1 MTIPMAI
8 FWLLLL
14 ISLFNDVRFNF
25 FLFFAA
31 LPFGDLNIL
40 PAGGSGG
47 INVLASSACALTL
60 ILRVGLSISM
70 PKTFLSEAASCMV
83 DPKRLGLLFLFLLI
97 SVVMTFT
104 TTSLFQGMIDV
115 INIPGTIDKVALRGG
130 NYNQCVN
137 LCISF
142 GTVLV
147 FFFFAAD
154 VRTRRY
160 VPAALLINGCV
171 LAGTGLINLA
181 ADNLGLSVLL
191 DGFHTTTYVRLI
203 DAEVL
208 GVRRLVGLMTEAS
221 AFGGA
226 CVAAFV
232 TLFFLQFALDGRT
245 RILAAGTSA
254 LLFVMAVL
262 STSSTAYAG
271 LGFSV
276 GLIGLYLGH
285 RALSRGLIQRV
296 DLVGPTL
303 VLLCALLGFVA
314 FLALAPGAADYA
326 SAMLD
331 ATLFEKASSSSYVE
345 RMQWNETAVG
355 AFLASGGLGVGLGT
369 TRASNWF
376 VAVLSSTG
384 IAGFCALF
392 AFLIR
397 ILVVRAPVDERL
409 ERLILTLRY
418 TVVIVIF
425 ESALAGT
432 NADFG
437 VGFSAIMGLLAG
449 LLDGQAHD
457 KRWFA

>member
-1 MTIPMAI
+1 
-8 FWLLLL
+8 
-14 ISLFNDVRFNF
+14 
-25 FLFFAA
+25 
-31 LPFGDLNIL
+31 
-40 PAGGSGG
+40 
-47 INVLASSACALTL
+47 
-60 ILRVGLSISM
+60 
-70 PKTFLSEAASCMV
+70 
-83 DPKRLGLLFLFLLI
+83 
-97 SVVMTFT
+97 
-104 TTSLFQGMIDV
+104 
-115 INIPGTIDKVALRGG
+115 
-130 NYNQCVN
+130 
-137 LCISF
+137 
-142 GTVLV
+142 
-147 FFFFAAD
+147 
-154 VRTRRY
+154 
-160 VPAALLINGCV
+160 
-171 LAGTGLINLA
+171 
-181 ADNLGLSVLL
+181 
-191 DGFHTTTYVRLI
+191 
-203 DAEVL
+203 
-208 GVRRLVGLMTEAS
+208 MTEAS

-232 TLFFLQFALDGRT
+232 TLFFLQFALDGRA

-397 ILVVRAPVDERL
+397 ILVVRAPVDECV

>member
-8 FWLLLL
+8 FWLLL
-14 ISLFNDVRFNF
+14 IVSFFNDIRFLF

-31 LPFGDLNIL
+31 SPFGDLNIL

-70 PKTFLSEAASCMV
+70 PKSFFYEAASCMV
-83 DPKRLGLLFLFLLI
+83 DPKRLGLLFLFVII
-97 SVVMTFT
+97 SIVMTFT
-104 TTSLFQGMIDV
+104 TTSLFSGSIDV
-115 INIPGTIDKVALRGG
+115 INIPGTIDKVGLRGG

-154 VRTRRY
+154 ARTRRY
-160 VPAALLINGCV
+160 IPAGILINGCV
-171 LAGTGLINLA
+171 LAATGVINLV
-181 ADNLGLSVLL
+181 ADTLGLSVLL
-191 DGFHTTTYVRLI
+191 DGFHTTTYVRLL

-226 CVAAFV
+226 CVAGFV
-232 TLFFLQFALDGRT
+232 TLFFLQFAVDGRT
-245 RILAAGTSA
+245 RVLAAAVSA
-254 LLFVMAVL
+254 MLFVMAIL

-276 GLIGLYLGH
+276 GMIGLYLAH
-285 RALSRGLIQRV
+285 RALARGLIKNV
-296 DLVGPTL
+296 DLAGPIFAL
-303 VLLCALLGFVA
+303 ICAMLALVA
-314 FLALAPGAADYA
+314 FLALAPGATEYA

-331 ATLFEKASSSSYVE
+331 ATLFEKAASSSYIE
-345 RMQWNETAVG
+345 RMQWNETAVA
-355 AFLASGGLGVGLGT
+355 AFMASGGLGVGLGT

-384 IAGFCALF
+384 LAGFCALF
-392 AFLIR
+392 AFLVR
-397 ILVVRAPVDERL
+397 ILLVKADLDRL
-409 ERLILTLRY
+409 VEGLVLALRY

-425 ESALAGT
+425 ESALAAT

-437 VGFSAIMGLLAG
+437 VGFSAILGLLAG
-449 LLDGQAHD
+449 LLDGHARD
-457 KRWFA
+457 KTWFA

>member
-14 ISLFNDVRFNF
+14 ASLFIDIRYHF

-31 LPFGDLNIL
+31 LPFADLNIL
-40 PAGGSGG
+40 PAGAGG
-47 INVLASSACALTL
+47 INVLAASACALTL
-60 ILRVGLSISM
+60 ILRIGLSISM
-70 PKTFLSEAASCMV
+70 PKSFFYEAISCMV
-83 DPKRLGLLFLFLLI
+83 DPKRLGLLFLFVVI
-97 SVVMTFT
+97 SLFMTFT
-104 TTSLFQGMIDV
+104 TTRLFQGLIDV
-115 INIPGTIDKVALRGG
+115 INVPGSIDTVALRGT

-147 FFFFAAD
+147 FFFFASDA
-154 VRTRRY
+154 RMHRFIPT
-160 VPAALLINGCV
+160 ALLINGCV
-171 LAGTGLINLA
+171 LAATGLLNLVT
-181 ADNLGLSVLL
+181 DTLGLSILL
-191 DGFHTTTYVRLI
+191 DGFHTTTYVRLL

-208 GVRRLVGLMTEAS
+208 GVRRLVGVMTEAS
-221 AFGGA
+221 AYGGA
-226 CVAAFV
+226 CVAGFV
-232 TLFFLQFALDGRT
+232 TLFFLQFALDGRP
-245 RILAAGTSA
+245 RILAAATSA
-254 LLFVMAVL
+254 LLFGLAIL

-276 GLIGLYLGH
+276 GIIGLYLTH
-285 RALSRGLIQRV
+285 RAFSRGLIQHI
-296 DLVGPTL
+296 DLAGPVFGL
-303 VLLCALLGFVA
+303 MIALLVFVA

-331 ATLFEKASSSSYVE
+331 ATLFEKASSASYLE
-345 RMQWNETAVG
+345 RMQWNEAAIG

-384 IAGFCALF
+384 IAGFFALF
-392 AFLIR
+392 AFLLR
-397 ILVVRAPVDERL
+397 LLFARGSVDRTDEGLVLA
-409 ERLILTLRY
+409 LRF
-418 TVVIVIF
+418 TVLIVIF
-425 ESALAGT
+425 ESALAAT

-449 LLDGQAHD
+449 LLDRHARG
-457 KRWFA
+457 KIWFA

>member
-14 ISLFNDVRFNF
+14 ISLFNDIRFNF

-31 LPFGDLNIL
+31 LPFGDLNIV
-40 PAGGSGG
+40 PAGAF
-47 INVLASSACALTL
+47 NVLASSACALTL

-70 PKTFLSEAASCMV
+70 PKSFLPEAVSCMV
-83 DPKRLGLLFLFLLI
+83 DPKRLGLLFLFVLI
-97 SVVMTFT
+97 SVFMTFT
-104 TTSLFQGMIDV
+104 TTSLFQGLIDV
-115 INIPGTIDKVALRGG
+115 INVPGTIDTVALRGT

-137 LCISF
+137 VCISF

-154 VRTRRY
+154 ARTRRY
-160 VPAALLINGCV
+160 IPVALLINGCV
-171 LAGTGLINLA
+171 LAATGLINLVV
-181 ADNLGLSVLL
+181 DTLGLSILL
-191 DGFHTTTYVRLI
+191 DGFHTTTYVRLL

-221 AFGGA
+221 AYGGA
-226 CVAAFV
+226 CVACFV
-232 TLFFLQFALDGRT
+232 TLFFLQFAIEGRM
-245 RILAAGTSA
+245 RILAAGMSA
-254 LLFVMAVL
+254 LLFVLAVL

-276 GLIGLYLGH
+276 GVIGLFLAH
-285 RALSRGLIQRV
+285 RAFSRGLIQHF
-296 DLVGPTL
+296 DLAGPAFAL
-303 VLLCALLGFVA
+303 MCALLAFVA

-345 RMQWNETAVG
+345 RMQWNEVAVR
-355 AFLASGGLGVGLGT
+355 AFLASDGLGVGLGS

-397 ILVVRAPVDERL
+397 ILVARAAVDRL
-409 ERLILTLRY
+409 TGGLIVALRY
-418 TVVIVIF
+418 TVVTVIF
-425 ESALAGT
+425 LSALAAT

-449 LLDGQAHD
+449 LLDGHARD
-457 KRWFA
+457 KVWFA